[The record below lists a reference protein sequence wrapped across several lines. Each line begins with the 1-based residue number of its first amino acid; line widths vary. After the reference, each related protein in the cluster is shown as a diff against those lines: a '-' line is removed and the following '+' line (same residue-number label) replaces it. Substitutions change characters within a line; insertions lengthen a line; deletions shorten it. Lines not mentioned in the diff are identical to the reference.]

1 MRIKNIFIMIF
12 RKTNFRRKNMIS
24 KIKWK
29 NHSVLGNLELD
40 FTKDNGEIYNTI
52 ILA

>member
-1 MRIKNIFIMIF
+1 MM
-12 RKTNFRRKNMIS
+12 S

-40 FTKDNGEIYNTI
+40 FTKDDGAFLLSNK
-52 ILA
+52 